1 MFTLQNLSSTGN
13 FYITQ
18 VNIPPPSDVYFKYVT
33 MLLHG
38 NGGSAAPFNKDSST
52 NAFPLT
58 IVGDTI
64 PSIINPYQ
72 DGYYSNYF
80 SGSSQYLTVPDNSAF
95 DLSSGNFTFEVWVYP
110 TSAFTTGTEQFLLDQ
125 WGASNYGY
133 EFSLIT
139 NGSSFTGIRFAYS
152 QTGAAVN
159 VTTRN
164 YTQAIPLNQWS
175 HIAFVRNSGTTTA
188 YYNGTSVGTS
198 SDNVTIFNST
208 QTVHIGASPDGGIN
222 QLFYG
227 YLSNMRLVK
236 GTALYTANFT
246 PPTTPLTAITN
257 TSLLT
262 CQSSRF
268 KDNSTNAFTITPS
281 GSPTIY
287 QLQIPFTAPTYT
299 YGSGYF
305 DGTGDY
311 LSALQN
317 AAFNFDTGAFTVE
330 AWVYYTG
337 TPVNSRIVGLGNG
350 AVGGSTY
357 TGWTLNINSSLTS
370 INWYRYDGSTE
381 TNLSASYTF
390 SLNTWYHVVAVRNGS
405 GNLSMYVNGAR
416 VYNNAS
422 ASVAYNNINS
432 DPLYIGAVYDG
443 SGGSN
448 SWKYFLG
455 YISDVRLVKGS
466 TTYDPTSSTLTVPT
480 APLTAVANT
489 SLLTLQTNGPVTNN
503 LFLDS
508 STNNFTITR
517 NGNSTQGTFSP
528 YDISWSNY
536 FNGSSTYFSV
546 PTNSNLHLETASV
559 FTVEAWIYITGMP
572 SGSSQLTIVG
582 NRGVSSAGWEFRVS
596 TSRTLQFYYTG
607 NATSNTNSSDVL
619 AYNTW
624 YHVALVRNSGTV
636 QIFING
642 VLSVT
647 NNSITNG
654 TLNSNALTIGCEG
667 TDTTSIFQG
676 YISNLRIVN
685 GTALYTSAFT
695 APASQ
700 LTAITNTALLTC
712 QSNRFIDNSTNAF
725 AITTTGSLSVE
736 SFSPFALTTA
746 YNTSVIG
753 GSAYF
758 DGTGDYL
765 SIPNN
770 TAFKPGASTNP
781 FCIECWIY
789 PTATP
794 GSNFAVLG
802 NYTVVSY
809 PTSTNGFDIITN
821 SSNQLAFRW
830 GYPNYIDSGNSAAMS
845 LNAWNHVAVC
855 RNSSGSL
862 SCYLNGARWFN
873 SSSNTSTTDG
883 TASSFWIGWAGSLS
897 GSTIN
902 PFTGYIS
909 DTRLVKGSTPYDPT
923 STTLTVPVIPLTPIA
938 NTSLLCNFTNAA
950 VVDNSELNNLETV
963 GNVQIRTNVT
973 KFGTGSIYFPGTT
986 SDYLKYAS
994 STYISGTEDF
1004 TIEGWIY
1011 LSDITA
1017 GATKVIVGGVQS
1029 SSLGFR
1035 VGQSYTGNVNGLNIY
1050 KSSVSD
1056 NDYCSFNF
1064 LANTWYHVA
1073 VTRQSSTIKFFING
1087 AQQTTLGT
1095 SVGGFSFTAPTSVYV
1110 GLGNSNLEPFAG
1122 YLDDLRITKGIARYS
1137 NTFTVPT
1144 TVFPDI
1150 GP

>member
-38 NGGSAAPFNKDSST
+38 NGGNAAPFNKDSST

-58 IVGDTI
+58 IVGDTK

-80 SGSSQYLTVPDNSAF
+80 NGSTDYLTVPSNAAF
-95 DLSSGNFTFEVWVYP
+95 GVGTGDFTWEAWIYP
-110 TSAFTTGTEQFLLDQ
+110 TSWPSAGNYSCLMQVGSTGLYLGLNSAGFGLRQSGT
-125 WGASNYGY
+125 ANIISYG
-133 EFSLIT
+133 T
-139 NGSSFTGIRFAYS
+139 NPTIN
-152 QTGAAVN
+152 TW
-159 VTTRN
+159 T
-164 YTQAIPLNQWS
+164 
-175 HIAFVRNSGTTTA
+175 HIAITRSGTTCTL
-188 YYNGTSVGTS
+188 YYNGLSVATATSAANFAS
-198 SDNVTIFNST
+198 SSVW
-208 QTVHIGASPDGGIN
+208 IGADATPGNYYS
-222 QLFYG
+222 G

-236 GTALYTANFT
+236 GTAVYTSTFT

-281 GSPTIY
+281 GSPTIS

-311 LSALQN
+311 LSTLQN

-390 SLNTWYHVVAVRNGS
+390 SLNTWYHVVAARNGS

-448 SWKYFLG
+448 SWKYFSG

-508 STNNFTITR
+508 SINNFTITR

-528 YDISWSNY
+528 YDVSWSNY
-536 FNGSSTYFSV
+536 FDGSSTYFSV

-559 FTVEAWIYITGMP
+559 FTVEAWIYITGIP
-572 SGSSQLTIVG
+572 SGASQLTIVG
-582 NRGVSSAGWEFRVS
+582 NRSGISVSGWEFRVS

-654 TLNSNALTIGCEG
+654 TLNSTALTIGCEG

-676 YISNLRIVN
+676 NISNLRIVN

-845 LNAWNHVAVC
+845 LNTWNHVAVC

-862 SCYLNGARWFN
+862 SCYLNGTRWFN

-950 VVDNSELNNLETV
+950 VVDNSQLNNLETA
-963 GNVQIRTNVT
+963 GNVQINTTIT
-973 KFGTGSIYFPGTT
+973 KFGTGSMYFDGV
-986 SDYLKYAS
+986 SNYLRIPYNQSLNFGK
-994 STYISGTEDF
+994 GDF
-1004 TIEGWIY
+1004 TIEFWLYPTSNAASESYIMTAGPAGAGAVNRGWRLSSNIGTTSGIY
-1011 LSDITA
+1011 FAPLGAGNEIKLGNYPSSNSWHHVAIVRSNTTITGYVDGVALGTTINVGANTITDITTGDFSYV
-1017 GATKVIVGGVQS
+1017 GALHNTGGVGR
-1029 SSLGFR
+1029 LF
-1035 VGQSYTGNVNGLNIY
+1035 YT
-1050 KSSVSD
+1050 
-1056 NDYCSFNF
+1056 
-1064 LANTWYHVA
+1064 
-1073 VTRQSSTIKFFING
+1073 
-1087 AQQTTLGT
+1087 
-1095 SVGGFSFTAPTSVYV
+1095 
-1110 GLGNSNLEPFAG
+1110 G

-1137 NTFTVPT
+1137 NTFTIPT